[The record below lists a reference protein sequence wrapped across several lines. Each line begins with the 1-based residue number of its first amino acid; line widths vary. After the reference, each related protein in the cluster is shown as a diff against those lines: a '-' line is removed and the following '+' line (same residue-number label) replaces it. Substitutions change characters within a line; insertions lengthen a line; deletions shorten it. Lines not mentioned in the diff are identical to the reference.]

1 MVYSLPWDRLLNSG
15 SCINYGFSWQSQKP
29 PQWFTILGQKLVV
42 IKQFWIG
49 CCWFATWEKQ
59 GGVISAHRH
68 LEQRWAKRLPGWTM
82 GTLNLGSQT
91 FPSPQTCVRYSRMH
105 HIHGFKIVLAFT
117 YLTTIQPGAILHPLS
132 PSLPHNAV
140 RPRRHHSRA
149 WEEVWHPRG
158 RHQRAHGQLGQ
169 GYAVRVLRS
178 TTEGVGLA
186 SWNGHGAWWILVG
199 PQHQL
204 NRYVGHDLIQVVN
217 DMTIPTLGA
226 ESIFWHIYIYIYI
239 VCIYVYMYIMCT

>member
-1 MVYSLPWDRLLNSG
+1 MIDKILQMVYSLPWDRLLNSG

-29 PQWFTILGQKLVV
+29 PQWFTILGRKWVV

-49 CCWFATWEKQ
+49 CCWFATWGKAGWSDICPQ
-59 GGVISAHRH
+59 TP
-68 LEQRWAKRLPGWTM
+68 WAKMSKEVARVNHGYPESGLSNLPLSTGLCSLVHLHSHISQPFNQGPSSIHLAPAFPTM
-82 GTLNLGSQT
+82 R
-91 FPSPQTCVRYSRMH
+91 CV
-105 HIHGFKIVLAFT
+105 
-117 YLTTIQPGAILHPLS
+117 PGATT
-132 PSLPHNAV
+132 
-140 RPRRHHSRA
+140 SRA

-178 TTEGVGLA
+178 ATEGVGLA

-217 DMTIPTLGA
+217 DMTIPTFGCRIHFLTYL
-226 ESIFWHIYIYIYI
+226 YIYICIYI
-239 VCIYVYMYIMCT
+239 CIYVYMYIMCT